1 MERKSVISIL
11 LGLALVILTY
21 LILAGYFTR
30 QVTREVTRTII
41 DTVYVEDT
49 VTISKYVKDMDTVT
63 QVVDSTKRINLDS
76 LWEEA
81 KEYWN
86 AKNDSTQKN
95 YIASKDTLVKDSLV
109 SVKVSVSSPIPLHPL
124 TTVNTVISYK
134 IPTVTI
140 TKYVEVLPLLTYGLT
155 VSAGYALFNGKADI
169 LVGVGINLNLGRLF

>member
-1 MERKSVISIL
+1 M
-11 LGLALVILTY
+11 
-21 LILAGYFTR
+21 AGYFTK
-30 QVTREVTRTII
+30 QVRREVTQTII

-81 KEYWN
+81 KKYWN

-95 YIASKDTLVKDSLV
+95 YITSKDTLVKDSLV

-134 IPTVTI
+134 IPVITKTVTV
-140 TKYVEVLPLLTYGLT
+140 TQVEYTSSILTYGLT
-155 VSAGYALFNGKADI
+155 ASIGYGFISQKPDVFIGAGIFLNIRRI
-169 LVGVGINLNLGRLF
+169 L